1 MNVCSMKAGERAT
14 VLKVALDAA
23 TKERL
28 RTLNVS
34 EGALIYLLKV
44 SFFRKTYFLQARS
57 AKIAVSREI
66 AEKILVGSTAV

>member
-1 MNVCSMKAGERAT
+1 MNVCNMKAGERAS
-14 VLKVALDAA
+14 VYKVSLDEK
-23 TKERL
+23 TRERL
-28 RTLNVS
+28 RYLNVS

-66 AEKILVGSTAV
+66 AEKILVGSVRK